1 MSKWAAV
8 SVGVPQGSILGP
20 LLFALYIKDLPSAV
34 SHCLLDLYADDAEL
48 NSDLWMVENCLQS
61 DLTSVTTW
69 LGSLCLCL
77 NVAVCLLVAV
87 RGCRITPFLSQL
99 VEMCCFRCVSWCFD

>member
-20 LLFALYIKDLPSAV
+20 LLLALYVNDLPSAV

-48 NSDLWMVENCLQS
+48 YCSESDLKMMENCLQS
-61 DLTSVTTW
+61 DLTSW
-69 LGSLCLCL
+69 LHGLKARAY
-77 NVAVCLLVAV
+77 V
-87 RGCRITPFLSQL
+87 
-99 VEMCCFRCVSWCFD
+99 